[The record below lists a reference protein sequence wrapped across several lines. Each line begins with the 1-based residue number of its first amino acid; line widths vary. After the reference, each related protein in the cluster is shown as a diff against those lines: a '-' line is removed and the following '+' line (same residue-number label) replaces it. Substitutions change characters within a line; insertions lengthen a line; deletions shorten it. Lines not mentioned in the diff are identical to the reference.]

1 MRETVKNIP
10 TGIASLDSVISG
22 GFPAGSLVLLRG
34 EIGSGHKEFMM
45 ASAMMTAALRKG
57 LVKPAFDKDI
67 FIPKEVWWA
76 TFTRSPDDLLQEVSL
91 SFEKDMY
98 DLFRENVKFRDF
110 SMEYFRSSL
119 VPMSWVSEEAEK
131 QDKKAKLSSL
141 EKAFGGLHHKVK
153 DTSLK
158 PKAVLESLTDF
169 LTDNAPNN
177 VVILYSLSDVARLYS
192 DSDQKWYDFTLFI
205 RGLQRAAK
213 NWGGVI
219 YTNMTSKILP
229 PEKEQEIAACVDGVL
244 EFTWEEAGSSKR
256 RRVLYFRKFRG
267 LMPRMDSATVIKFEV
282 EVSPKM
288 GFEVTR
294 AEMIEGLR

>member
-1 MRETVKNIP
+1 MRETIKNVP
-10 TGIASLDSVISG
+10 TGIVSLDSAIGG

-45 ASAMMTAALRKG
+45 TSAMMTIALKKG
-57 LVKPAFDKDI
+57 LIKPAVVKDI
-67 FIPKEVWWA
+67 FTPKEVWWA
-76 TFTRSPDDLLQEVSL
+76 TFTRSPDDLVQEVSL
-91 SFEKDMY
+91 SFEKDLS
-98 DLFRENVKFRDF
+98 DLFNKNVKFRDF
-110 SMEYFRSSL
+110 SMEYFRSSP

-131 QDKKAKLSSL
+131 RDKKAKLSSL
-141 EKAFGGLHHKVK
+141 EKAFGGVRHKVT

-177 VVILYSLSDVARLYS
+177 VVVLHSLSDVARLYS

-213 NWGGVI
+213 SWGGLI
-219 YTNMTSKILP
+219 YTNMTSNILP
-229 PEKEQEIAACVDGVL
+229 PEKEQEIGACVDGVL
-244 EFTWEEAGSSKR
+244 EFTWEEVGSSR
-256 RRVLYFRKFRG
+256 RRRALYFRKFRG
-267 LMPRMDSATVIKFEV
+267 LMPRMNTAAVIKFEV

-288 GFEVTR
+288 GFEVTK

>member
-10 TGIASLDSVISG
+10 TGIVSLDSQISG

-34 EIGSGHKEFMM
+34 EIGSGHAEFMIT
-45 ASAMMTAALRKG
+45 SAMMTAALRKG
-57 LVKPAFDKDI
+57 LIKPAVAKDI

-76 TFTRSPDDLLQEVSL
+76 TFTRSPDDLIHEVSL
-91 SFEKDMY
+91 SFEKDLY
-98 DLFRENVKFRDF
+98 DMFENVKFKDF
-110 SMEYFRSSL
+110 STEYFISSP
-119 VPMSWVSEEAEK
+119 VPMSWISEEAEK
-131 QDKKAKLSSL
+131 RDKKAKLSSL
-141 EKAFGGLHHKVK
+141 EKAFGGIHRKVK
-153 DTSLK
+153 ETAIK
-158 PKAVLESLTDF
+158 PKAMLESLADF

-177 VVILYSLSDVARLYS
+177 AVILASLDDVARLYS
-192 DSDQKWYDFTLFI
+192 DSDEKWYDFTLFI

-213 NWGGVI
+213 KWGGVI
-219 YTNMTSKILP
+219 YTNMTSNILS

-244 EFTWEEAGSSKR
+244 EFIWEEAGSSMR
-256 RRVLYFRKFRG
+256 RRALYFRKFRG
-267 LMPRMDSATVIKFEV
+267 LMPRMDSTTMIKFEV

>member
-22 GFPAGSLVLLRG
+22 GFPAGALVLLRG

-45 ASAMMTAALRKG
+45 TSAMMTAALRKG
-57 LVKPAFDKDI
+57 LVKPVIEKDI
-67 FIPKEVWWA
+67 LIPKEVWWA
-76 TFTRSPDDLLQEVSL
+76 TFTRSPDDLLQEVLL
-91 SFEKDMY
+91 SFEKDLY

-110 SMEYFRSSL
+110 SMEYFRASP
-119 VPMSWVSEEAEK
+119 VPMSWVSEKAEK

-141 EKAFGGLHHKVK
+141 EKAFGGVHRRVT

-177 VVILYSLSDVARLYS
+177 VVILHSLSDVARLYS

-244 EFTWEEAGSSKR
+244 EFNWEEAGSSKR

-267 LMPRMDSATVIKFEV
+267 LMPRMNSTTVIKFEV

>member
-1 MRETVKNIP
+1 MREMVKSIP
-10 TGIASLDSVISG
+10 TGIASLDSAIGG

-45 ASAMMTAALRKG
+45 TSAMMTAALRKG
-57 LVKPAFDKDI
+57 LIKPTVAKDV

-76 TFTRSPDDLLQEVSL
+76 TFTRSPEDLLQEVSL
-91 SFEKDMY
+91 SFEKDLY
-98 DLFRENVKFRDF
+98 DLFENVKFRDF
-110 SMEYFRSSL
+110 SMEYFRASP
-119 VPMSWVSEEAEK
+119 VPMTWVSEEAEK
-131 QDKKAKLSSL
+131 RDKKAKLSSL
-141 EKAFGGLHHKVK
+141 EKAFGGVHRKVT

-158 PKAVLESLTDF
+158 PKALLESLTDF

-177 VVILYSLSDVARLYS
+177 VVVLHSLSDIARLYS
-192 DSDQKWYDFTLFI
+192 DSDQRWYDFTLFI

-219 YTNMTSKILP
+219 YTNMISNILSP
-229 PEKEQEIAACVDGVL
+229 DKEQEIAACVDGVL
-244 EFTWEEAGSSKR
+244 EFTWEEAGSSRR

-267 LMPRMDSATVIKFEV
+267 LMPRMNSTTVIKFEV

-288 GFEVTR
+288 GFEVTK